1 MGPHPAVAQ
10 VRLGVR
16 RALTAVGLEPGDL
29 VLVACSGGADSLAL
43 AAALAFEA
51 PRLGL
56 SGGGVTVDHG
66 LQAGSARQA
75 RKVVKVLTALGLH
88 PVQSVSVAGARPRT
102 GSPGPHAAALAPSY
116 RALDHAAA
124 APGARAGL

>member
-43 AAALAFEA
+43 AAAVAFEA
-51 PRLGL
+51 PRIGL

-66 LQAGSARQA
+66 LQAGSAEQA
-75 RKVVKVLTALGLH
+75 PEVTEGPPATGLG
-88 PVQSVSVAGARPRT
+88 
-102 GSPGPHAAALAPSY
+102 PGPNPT
-116 RALDHAAA
+116 
-124 APGARAGL
+124 RAGPPPRAGYP